1 MSNFSPVR
9 QPSGRPPSDT
19 TPPPPRDGGLSSVDN
34 ALHLLQLIGERRV
47 LRVAEA
53 AEELGVARSTAH
65 RLLSAL
71 RARGFVM
78 QDKPNGVY
86 RPGASL
92 NEIGLAAIGRIDIRR
107 VARPV
112 LEQLREQTQETVSLL
127 LLEGQNVRFMD
138 CVESPRSVRV
148 GSRTGLM
155 LPAHCTAGGK
165 AILAAL
171 PRTELLRRYPDRTL
185 ESRTES
191 SIQTWEQLE
200 AELAVI
206 RTAGYAVNIEEGEK
220 GISAVGT
227 AVRDLIGAPLASLA
241 VAIPAS
247 RMPTAHE
254 ARQIAPALEQ
264 AQAAIT
270 ELLRADL

>member
-1 MSNFSPVR
+1 MQNSSA
-9 QPSGRPPSDT
+9 PS
-19 TPPPPRDGGLSSVDN
+19 DGGLSSVDN
-34 ALHLLQLIGERRV
+34 ALRLLQLIGERRV

-65 RLLSAL
+65 RLLTAL

-78 QDKPNGVY
+78 QDKPNGAY
-86 RPGASL
+86 RPGSSL

-112 LEQLREQTQETVSLL
+112 LEELREQTQETVSLL

-171 PRTELLRRYPDRTL
+171 PSTELDRRYPNREL
-185 ESRTES
+185 ESRTAS
-191 SIQTWEQLE
+191 SIQTWDQLE
-200 AELAVI
+200 TELAAI
-206 RTAGYAVNIEEGEK
+206 RDLGYAVNVEEGEK

-227 AVRDLIGAPLASLA
+227 AIRDLIGAPLAAIA
-241 VAIPAS
+241 VAVPTS
-247 RMPTAHE
+247 RMPTADE
-254 ARQIAPALEQ
+254 GRQFALALAQ
-264 AQAAIT
+264 AQTAVT

>member
-1 MSNFSPVR
+1 MSNSFPPRRGETGR
-9 QPSGRPPSDT
+9 QPGT
-19 TPPPPRDGGLSSVDN
+19 GTPPPPRTPGDSGLSSVDN

-53 AEELGVARSTAH
+53 AEELDVARSTAH
-65 RLLSAL
+65 RLLTAL

-86 RPGASL
+86 RPGSAL

-107 VARPV
+107 VARPI

-171 PRTELLRRYPDRTL
+171 PRTELSRRYPDRLL
-185 ESRTES
+185 ESRTQS

-200 AELAVI
+200 TELADI

-227 AVRDLIGAPLASLA
+227 AVRDLIGAPLAALA
-241 VAIPAS
+241 VGVAVAMLGVLVPVTLI
-247 RMPTAHE
+247 RRLPTA
-254 ARQIAPALEQ
+254 QLL
-264 AQAAIT
+264 AQ
-270 ELLRADL
+270 E

>member
-1 MSNFSPVR
+1 MLRYSSSMSNST
-9 QPSGRPPSDT
+9 D
-19 TPPPPRDGGLSSVDN
+19 PRGDGSRDPGLSSVDN
-34 ALHLLQLIGERRV
+34 ALRLLQLIGERRV
-47 LRVAEA
+47 LRVAQA

-78 QDKPNGVY
+78 QEKPNGAY
-86 RPGASL
+86 RPGSSL

-107 VARPV
+107 VARPI

-138 CVESPRSVRV
+138 CAESPRTVRV

-171 PRTELLRRYPDRTL
+171 PHTELIRRYPGRAL

-200 AELAVI
+200 AELAEI
-206 RTAGYAVNIEEGEK
+206 RSAGYAVNIEEGEK

-227 AVRDLIGAPLASLA
+227 AVRDLIGAPLAALA
-241 VAIPAS
+241 IAVPAS
-247 RMPTAHE
+247 RMPSVEE
-254 ARQIAPALEQ
+254 AKQFAPALDR
-264 AQAAIT
+264 AQATVT
-270 ELLRADL
+270 ELLRAEL